1 MKNMYEEI
9 VNGIEG
15 KNFDNFTKVRW
26 IYLYICKNFS
36 YDSRYYYAN
45 EEQKDTIYNK
55 KINLSSV
62 DEFEIVC
69 YTAVRA
75 LQDALSIFGF
85 KSEIIKE
92 KPIKRSHV
100 KLLVEYE
107 KGKYLSLDP
116 TISHDTT
123 RVKMKSH
130 TYDFIE
136 RNNPIFDEKLDE
148 ADKIINYYDKEIDYD
163 VYYNSKSIDKL
174 YRVMTASLEERG
186 ASATEVFLEKLEY
199 VFSLLDMR
207 NDFTRFDDID
217 YYFSYLIYKFNL
229 NDKGISY
236 IKPALFINREDKNDL
251 VDVVLI
257 DYPGLSPMF
266 YLLSKDK
273 DKQNYTVKGLSK
285 ELLINILENY
295 YSICTDLFFRYA
307 QNMTELINKDRIIR

>member
-15 KNFDNFTKVRW
+15 KDFDNFTKVRW

-45 EEQKDTIYNK
+45 EEQKDKIYNK
-55 KINLSSV
+55 EINLSSV

-69 YTAVRA
+69 YTTVRA

-92 KPIKRSHV
+92 KPIKYSHV
-100 KLLVEYE
+100 KLMVEYE

-116 TISHDTT
+116 TISYDTT

-136 RNNPIFDEKLDE
+136 RNNPIFDEKLEE

-163 VYYNSKSIDKL
+163 IYYNSHSIDKL
-174 YRVMTASLEERG
+174 YNIMKKSLIERG
-186 ASATEVFLEKLEY
+186 ASDTQVFLEKLEY

-207 NDFTRFDDID
+207 NDFTRFADID
-217 YYFSYLIYKFNL
+217 YYFSYLIYKFQL
-229 NDKGISY
+229 NEKNMNY
-236 IKPALFINREDKNDL
+236 IKPALFINREDKKDL
-251 VDVVLI
+251 VDLILI

-266 YLLSKDK
+266 YLLSKDNG
-273 DKQNYTVKGLSK
+273 KQNYTVKGLSK
-285 ELLINILENY
+285 ESLINILNNY

-307 QNMTELINKDRIIR
+307 QNMTELINNDRIIR